1 MSKRF
6 LLNLELICHKM
17 PELFRFRA
25 AARKLLWSCKKAI
38 THLPPLSDRPGKFL
52 EGQCLMAEMMSK
64 TVTGPVI
71 RLHPADN
78 VVIARIDVAI
88 GTPVPA
94 EDFVCRSQVAAGYKI
109 AATHIKKGEPVR
121 KYDVVIGFAATDIAP
136 GTLVHSH
143 NVEFRE
149 FDRDYAFGADY
160 RPVEMV
166 PEAGRATFQGI
177 VRDNGEVATRNYIG
191 VLSTVNCSATVAHKI
206 AAWFTPERLADYP
219 NVDGV
224 VAFTHSIGCGMEM
237 SGEPMALLRRTMAG
251 YARHPN
257 LAAALIVGLGCE
269 RNQLAGLMDQEGLK
283 ADARLHTFIM
293 QESGGTR
300 QTIEAGIAAV
310 RALLPDANRVKRS
323 TVPASHLK
331 IGLQCGGSDG
341 FSSITANP
349 SLGAA
354 MDLLV
359 RHGGTAI
366 LSETPEIYGVEHT
379 LTRRAVSREVGEKLV
394 ERIRWWKDEYSVG
407 RDVQI
412 NGQVSPGNQ
421 VGGLA
426 NIFEKSI
433 GSAMKGGTGPLMDV
447 YRYAEIVKQT
457 GLVFMDTPG
466 FDPVSATGQIAGG
479 ANLIAFTTGRG
490 SMFGAKPVPSLKLAT
505 NTPMYMR
512 LTEDMDLNCGG
523 ILDGT
528 ASIQSTG
535 QKIFDAILAA
545 ASGERTK
552 SEMLGLGDHEFV
564 PWQIGIMS

>member
-1 MSKRF
+1 MIEMS
-6 LLNLELICHKM
+6 
-17 PELFRFRA
+17 
-25 AARKLLWSCKKAI
+25 
-38 THLPPLSDRPGKFL
+38 
-52 EGQCLMAEMMSK
+52 SK

-78 VVIARIDVAI
+78 VVIARVDVAI
-88 GTPVPA
+88 GTPVPS
-94 EDFVCRSQVAAGYKI
+94 EDFVCRSQVTAGYKI
-109 AATHIKKGEPVR
+109 AARSIRKGDPIR
-121 KYDVVIGFAATDIAP
+121 KYNVVIGFAATDIAP
-136 GTLVHSH
+136 GTMVHSH

-149 FDRDYAFGADY
+149 FDRDYAFGAEY

-166 PEAGRATFQGI
+166 PEAERATFQGI

-191 VLSTVNCSATVAHKI
+191 VLSTVNCSATVVHKI
-206 AAWFTPERLADYP
+206 AEWFTPERLADYP

-224 VAFTHSIGCGMEM
+224 VAFSHSIGCGMEM

-269 RNQLAGLMDQEGLK
+269 RNQLAGLMDQEDLK
-283 ADARLHTFIM
+283 VDSRLHTFIM
-293 QESGGTR
+293 QENGGTR
-300 QTIEAGIAAV
+300 RTIEAGVAAV
-310 RALLPDANRVKRS
+310 QALLPEANRVKRT
-323 TVPASHLK
+323 TVSASHLK

-349 SLGAA
+349 ALGAA

-433 GSAMKGGTGPLMDV
+433 GSSMKGGTGPLMEV
-447 YRYAEIVKQT
+447 YRYADPVRKH

-505 NTPMYMR
+505 NTPMYNR
-512 LTEDMDLNCGG
+512 LTEDMDLNCGA
-523 ILDGT
+523 ILDGV
-528 ASIQSTG
+528 ASIESTG
-535 QKIFDAILAA
+535 QEIFDALLAA

>member
-1 MSKRF
+1 MSV
-6 LLNLELICHKM
+6 
-17 PELFRFRA
+17 
-25 AARKLLWSCKKAI
+25 
-38 THLPPLSDRPGKFL
+38 TVD
-52 EGQCLMAEMMSK
+52 K
-64 TVTGPVI
+64 TIAGPVI
-71 RLHPADN
+71 RLHPEDN
-78 VVIARIDVAI
+78 VVIARTDVSI
-88 GTPVPA
+88 GTAVPS

-109 AATHIKKGEPVR
+109 AARPITKGDAVR
-121 KYDVVIGFAATDIAP
+121 KYNVIIGFANADIAP
-136 GTLVHSH
+136 GTMVHSH

-149 FDRDYAFGADY
+149 FDRDHAFCADY
-160 RPVEMV
+160 RAVDMLAEQD
-166 PEAGRATFQGI
+166 RATFEGI
-177 VRDNGEVATRNYIG
+177 VRENGEVATRNYIG
-191 VLSTVNCSATVAHKI
+191 ILSTVNCSATVAHRI
-206 AAWFTPERLADYP
+206 AEWFTPERLADYP

-224 VAFTHSIGCGMEM
+224 VAFTHGIGCGMEM

-257 LAAALIVGLGCE
+257 LAAALVIGLGCE
-269 RNQLAGLMDQEGLK
+269 RNQLAGLMEQERLSAGS
-283 ADARLHTFIM
+283 RLHTFVM

-300 QTIEAGIAAV
+300 KTIEAGIEAV
-310 RALLPDANRVKRS
+310 RALLADANRVQRT
-323 TVPASHLK
+323 TVSASHLK

-349 SLGAA
+349 ALGAA
-354 MDLLV
+354 VDLLV

-379 LTRRAVSREVGEKLV
+379 LTRRAVSREVGEKLL

-412 NGQVSPGNQ
+412 NGRVSPGNQ

-433 GSAMKGGTGPLMDV
+433 GSSMKGGTGPLMEV
-447 YRYAEIVKQT
+447 YRYAEPVTQR

-490 SMFGAKPVPSLKLAT
+490 SMFGAKPVPSIKLAT
-505 NTPMYMR
+505 NTAMYRR
-512 LTEDMDLNCGG
+512 LSEDMDLNCGA
-523 ILDGT
+523 ILDGEATIESMGQAIFEALLET
-528 ASIQSTG
+528 ASG
-535 QKIFDAILAA
+535 K
-545 ASGERTK
+545 RTK
-552 SEMLGLGDHEFV
+552 SELLGLGDHEFV